1 MNVLRFWRM
10 FRRAR
15 KYGFPLFEAF
25 LAARAHL
32 R

>member
-15 KYGFPLFEAF
+15 KHGFPLYEAI
-25 LAARAHL
+25 LVARAHL